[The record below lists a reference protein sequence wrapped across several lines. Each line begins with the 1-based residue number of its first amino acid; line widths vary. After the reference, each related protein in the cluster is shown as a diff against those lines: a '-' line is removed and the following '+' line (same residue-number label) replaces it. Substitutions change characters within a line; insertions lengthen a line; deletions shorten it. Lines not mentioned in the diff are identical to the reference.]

1 MHTSFKALST
11 GSVPGAAWVA
21 AFALAAATLP
31 AHAAGKVEV
40 SYVQPEQFTDAGTGA
55 RERERTLRA
64 LTRHFEQ
71 LARRLPD
78 GQTLR
83 VEVLD
88 VDLAGFVRPFGV
100 HELRVLRGGADWPH
114 MTLRYTL
121 ASGCP
126 QAAAGAKEAC
136 AGRTIKA
143 GEDQLADLNYLFYR
157 SGISDLGGELPYE
170 KRMLDHWFGATF
182 AAAQP

>member
-1 MHTSFKALST
+1 MHTFLKAPSN
-11 GSVPGAAWVA
+11 PAMAAALA
-21 AFALAAATLP
+21 ATFALAAAPLP
-31 AHAAGKVEV
+31 AHAAGLVEV
-40 SYVQPEQFTDAGTGA
+40 SYVQPEQFADVGRGVF
-55 RERERTLRA
+55 ERERTLRS

-71 LARRLPD
+71 LGQKLPT

-121 ASGCP
+121 VA
-126 QAAAGAKEAC
+126 E
-136 AGRTIKA
+136 GRTVKA
-143 GEDQLADLNYLFYR
+143 GEDQLADLNYMFYLR
-157 SGISDLGGELPYE
+157 GGADQGGDLPYE
-170 KRMLDHWFGATF
+170 KRMLERWFGANF
-182 AAAQP
+182 AVAQP